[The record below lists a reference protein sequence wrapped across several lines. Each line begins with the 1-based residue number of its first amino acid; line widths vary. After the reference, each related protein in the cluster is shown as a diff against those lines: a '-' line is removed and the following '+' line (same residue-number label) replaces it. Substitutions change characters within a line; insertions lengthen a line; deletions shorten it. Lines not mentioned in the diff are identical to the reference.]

1 MKRRDFI
8 TGLFLLAAGGLLLAA
23 YLYSSLTHFSR
34 KASTYYAD
42 GADIGGVE
50 EGTDVAMGGYRMGTI
65 RTIKVLFDPAL
76 HFELELSLKRDI
88 PIPKGTIA
96 VSANRSLSGSRF
108 LDLRPP
114 AGGGPH
120 LAPGSHL
127 PIEVEPGLQAVLTR
141 ADHAFEYLALVSAE
155 ANKIFAA
162 EPGSPGIRDAIAR
175 LSRAVADADAA
186 ANAAGKLIG
195 RLDHTTEQLGPSL
208 TASAEALAGTLQN
221 TKSAAGRLDQLL
233 EKEAPAIDE
242 VLTQA
247 AARMSEM
254 KTLLSGYDA
263 EKNPSIKAT
272 LEHLDA
278 ATKSLQDL
286 TADVKAHPWKLLRKG
301 S

>member
-1 MKRRDFI
+1 MKRRDFA

-23 YLYSSLTHFSR
+23 YLYSSLTHYAR

-42 GADIGGVE
+42 GPDIGGLE
-50 EGTDVAMGGYRMGTI
+50 EGSEIEMGGYRMGAV
-65 RTIKVLFDPAL
+65 RNVKVMFDPDL
-76 HFELELSLKRDI
+76 HFELELSLKKDI

-96 VSANRSLSGSRF
+96 VSANHSLSGGRF

-114 AGGGPH
+114 AGGGAH
-120 LAPGSHL
+120 LPPGSHL
-127 PIEVEPGLQAVLTR
+127 PIQSEPGLQAVLTR
-141 ADHAFEYLALVSAE
+141 ADHAFEYLAQVAAE
-155 ANKIFAA
+155 ANKVFAA
-162 EPGSPGIRDAIAR
+162 EPGNPGIKDAIAR

-186 ANAAGKLIG
+186 ANAAGRLIG
-195 RLDHTTEQLGPSL
+195 RLDHTTEQLAPSL
-208 TASAEALAGTLQN
+208 QTSAEALAGTMQN
-221 TKSAAGRLDQLL
+221 AKSAAGRLEQLL

-247 AARMSEM
+247 AARMTELKS
-254 KTLLSGYDA
+254 LLSGYDA